1 MPAIV
6 PKPNNL
12 LAPSVL
18 ELQLSTNSSGQT
30 IVTHQH
36 ATHPLRISSPFRLD
50 GTNSDRA
57 YLYLRNNS
65 PGLFAQDKLELTLD
79 IQANTKFY
87 LTEQSATK
95 AHPMGSEDKAEVNY
109 HWQVG
114 EKAMVEFVPEP
125 VILYQDSA
133 LEQTT
138 TICLDE
144 TASLFWSDI
153 ILPGRLA
160 RGESYQ
166 FRYYQHLLEVRSS
179 TGELWFCDR
188 LFLQGK
194 QNRFREQQLFSS
206 LPLLGNAVVI
216 MPNLDLNLYQEAIDN
231 LAQDYEPQIITATS
245 VLPNNKGIL
254 LKVLASRSQQIS
266 RYWQA
271 ILNVLRQLNNQSHLS
286 VIPK

>member
-6 PKPNNL
+6 PKSNNL

-18 ELQLSTNSSGQT
+18 ELKLSTNSTEKT

-50 GTNSDRA
+50 EKDSDRA

-79 IQANTKFY
+79 VQADTKLY

-95 AHPMGSEDKAEVNY
+95 AHPMGAEDKAEVNY
-109 HWQVG
+109 HWQIG
-114 EKAMVEFVPEP
+114 DRAMVEFVPEP

-138 TICLDE
+138 KICLSE

-166 FRYYQHLLEVRSS
+166 FRYYKHLLEVCSL
-179 TGELWFCDR
+179 TEELWFCDR
-188 LFLQGK
+188 LLLTGK
-194 QNRFREQQLFSS
+194 SNRFREQQLFASH
-206 LPLLGNAVVI
+206 PVLGNAVVI

-231 LAQDYEPQIITATS
+231 LEQEQDQHIITATS
-245 VLPNNKGIL
+245 VLPDQRGIII
-254 LKVLASRSQQIS
+254 KVLATRSQQIS

-271 ILNVLRQLNNQSHLS
+271 VLNVLRQLNNESQLS

>member
-1 MPAIV
+1 MQTII
-6 PKPNNL
+6 PNSEIISQPNKL

-18 ELQLSTNSSGQT
+18 ELQLSTNSAGQT

-50 GTNSDRA
+50 ETNSDRA

-65 PGLFAQDKLELTLD
+65 PGLFAQDKLKLTLD
-79 IQANTKFY
+79 IQANSKLY

-95 AHPMGSEDKAEVNY
+95 AHPMGSKDKAEVNY

-114 EKAMVEFVPEP
+114 ESAMVEFVPEP

-138 TICLDE
+138 KICLAD

-160 RGESYQ
+160 RGENYQ
-166 FRYYQHLLEVRSS
+166 FRHYKHFLEVRSP
-179 TGELWFCDR
+179 TEELWFCDR
-188 LFLQGK
+188 LWLTGK
-194 QNRFREQQLFSS
+194 QNRFREQSLFASHPVLGLS
-206 LPLLGNAVVI
+206 LI
-216 MPNLDLNLYQEAIDN
+216 HIS
-231 LAQDYEPQIITATS
+231 EPTR
-245 VLPNNKGIL
+245 P
-254 LKVLASRSQQIS
+254 
-266 RYWQA
+266 Y
-271 ILNVLRQLNNQSHLS
+271 
-286 VIPK
+286 